1 MATFTTPRLSQV
13 LSMDSYTPIS
23 LPSHITFSQRAQH

>member
-1 MATFTTPRLSQV
+1 V

-23 LPSHITFSQRAQH
+23 LPFHITFSQRAQH

>member
-1 MATFTTPRLSQV
+1 V